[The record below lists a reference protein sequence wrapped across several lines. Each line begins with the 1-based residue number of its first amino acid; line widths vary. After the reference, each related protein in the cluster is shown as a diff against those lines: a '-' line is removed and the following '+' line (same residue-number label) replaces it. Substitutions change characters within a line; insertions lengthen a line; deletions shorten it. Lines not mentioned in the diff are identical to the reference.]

1 VKSNTAINGFSNY
14 KSNGHQNGDYKSSEF
29 SSNRGFRSRSREGR
43 TRRGADPADSNK
55 YYSTQ
60 HDVTRKRSYNDTKKT
75 MPYSSYS
82 GESESTARHKDYES
96 IDDSDSRK
104 PKRDDRRDPDRSN
117 SSDYRRRRGNE
128 TGNRQ
133 RRAQKSRRTDY
144 SDEYYRGDRPH
155 SEEREKS
162 SSYHA
167 QSSRNTYQ
175 SSTTTTT
182 TNTRSNNNSSKNNK
196 KPEYS
201 DKQTRER
208 HDDDDNHLRVELGKS
223 SAVIK
228 HRRCEYRADKLLG
241 EGTFGKVF
249 RVTLLDTDKRE
260 KQAMK
265 IIKSEDRYVD
275 SAQLEINVL
284 RKIRDADPKD
294 EFSCI
299 RLLDDFM
306 YHGHPC
312 LTFPILGKSTYD
324 FQKDND
330 YRPFKF
336 DQVKKMSFQLIRA
349 VKFLHD
355 MKLTHTD
362 LKPENILFV
371 DDRYDEFKSRSG
383 KTVRVIRDCSIKL
396 IDFGSAT
403 FEQERKTRIV
413 ATRHYRPPEVIMEL
427 TWSHPCDVW
436 SIGCIMFEWYMG
448 ICMFQTHDNREHLAM
463 MERILGPFPDRM
475 TRESKKA
482 KKYFYKKSRAS
493 VQSAPSAG
501 DNDLYRVDWDWESS
515 DGRYV
520 RENCKPLDR
529 YNQLRTDYEHNALFH
544 LMRVMLDYDPTRRI
558 TLAEALRHR
567 FIEPEYE
574 KYLEERRHTRKIE
587 DSIHELIYPKS
598 SKSKSSSRE
607 DRRGGGDDRRSD
619 DRRGSD
625 KKNDRR
631 NNNFAPDLNEITK
644 TIKSR
649 GGGSGKT
656 YLDRLLEEDS
666 NNNLGNSGG
675 SSGVSKHVSS
685 GNNKIYENTKKNQVV
700 GSNGRGAGG
709 NNGEWVRRDG
719 KWVQLEEELD
729 EPPIQ
734 ASVPRNRQAAETY
747 C

>member
-1 VKSNTAINGFSNY
+1 
-14 KSNGHQNGDYKSSEF
+14 
-29 SSNRGFRSRSREGR
+29 
-43 TRRGADPADSNK
+43 
-55 YYSTQ
+55 
-60 HDVTRKRSYNDTKKT
+60 

-82 GESESTARHKDYES
+82 YDSQSQASTTRYKDYES
-96 IDDSDSRK
+96 IDDSDSRRTNNRK
-104 PKRDDRRDPDRSN
+104 NDDYYNYSKNTRSN

-144 SDEYYRGDRPH
+144 SDEYYDGRNNNRN
-155 SEEREKS
+155 SEEIS

-175 SSTTTTT
+175 SSTTTT
-182 TNTRSNNNSSKNNK
+182 NTRSNKN

-208 HDDDDNHLRVELGKS
+208 YDDEDNHLRVEIGKS
-223 SAVIK
+223 SAIIK
-228 HRRCEYRADKLLG
+228 NRRYEYRADKLLG

-249 RVTLLDTDKRE
+249 RVTLLDSDKRE

-284 RKIRDADPKD
+284 RKIRENDPKD
-294 EFSCI
+294 EYSCI

-383 KTVRVIRDCSIKL
+383 KTVRVIRDCNIKL

-403 FEQERKTRIV
+403 FENERKTRIV
-413 ATRHYRPPEVIMEL
+413 ATRHYRPPEVILEL

-475 TRESKKA
+475 VRESKKG
-482 KKYFYKKSRAS
+482 KKYFYKKSRSS

-515 DGRYV
+515 DGRYS
-520 RENCKPLDR
+520 EL
-529 YNQLRTDYEHNALFH
+529 
-544 LMRVMLDYDPTRRI
+544 
-558 TLAEALRHR
+558 
-567 FIEPEYE
+567 E
-574 KYLEERRHTRKIE
+574 KI
-587 DSIHELIYPKS
+587 
-598 SKSKSSSRE
+598 
-607 DRRGGGDDRRSD
+607 
-619 DRRGSD
+619 
-625 KKNDRR
+625 
-631 NNNFAPDLNEITK
+631 
-644 TIKSR
+644 
-649 GGGSGKT
+649 
-656 YLDRLLEEDS
+656 
-666 NNNLGNSGG
+666 
-675 SSGVSKHVSS
+675 
-685 GNNKIYENTKKNQVV
+685 
-700 GSNGRGAGG
+700 
-709 NNGEWVRRDG
+709 
-719 KWVQLEEELD
+719 
-729 EPPIQ
+729 
-734 ASVPRNRQAAETY
+734 
-747 C
+747 